1 MTTDNKDS
9 KNKNARRKPIQV
21 LMIDDD
27 PAFAASLINRAR
39 RFQVLITNK
48 TNFQE
53 GFEELIQNNKY
64 QALILDGKAPMTAT
78 QPKGTE
84 AENFVHE
91 AITKLREIEII
102 HQRLVPFCVHTAWYV
117 QLEPSL
123 RNRANIYD
131 KKKTA
136 LDDAV
141 MEEMFDF
148 LRDKIDELD
157 ETKTKQRY
165 PDIFEFAEKY
175 LDTED
180 NGLLLNILTSKITP
194 KREVLLERLAFVR
207 RLEESVLNVF
217 CKHYLGEDPLL
228 YGLDGQSRTKD
239 LINLIKVKK
248 LAPLHVSFFTYII
261 YTTQSLA
268 VQHKAPESSEFYNY
282 PLTIY
287 TAQTFINA
295 LLDIIIWVKDSIDTG
310 FKERGTADFD
320 INY

>member
-1 MTTDNKDS
+1 MTVD
-9 KNKNARRKPIQV
+9 KNKLARRRPIQV

-27 PAFAASLINRAR
+27 AAFAASFINRAR
-39 RFQVLITNK
+39 RYQVLITCK
-48 TNFQE
+48 SNFQE
-53 GFEELIQNNKY
+53 GFEELLQNNKY
-64 QALILDGKAPMTAT
+64 QSVILDGKAPMLPT

-91 AITKLREIEII
+91 AITKLKEIEII
-102 HQRLVPFCVHTAWYV
+102 HQRLVPFCVHTAWFV

-123 RNRANIYD
+123 RNRARIYD

-136 LDDAV
+136 LDDDL
-141 MEEMFDF
+141 MEEMFEF
-148 LRDKIDELD
+148 LRDKIDELE

-165 PDIFEFAEKY
+165 PDIFEFSERY
-175 LDTED
+175 LDAED
-180 NGLLLNILTSKITP
+180 NGLLLNILASKLVP

-207 RLEESVLNVF
+207 RIEESVLNVF
-217 CKHYLGEDPLL
+217 CKYSLNEDPLL

-282 PLTIY
+282 PLTVY
-287 TAQTFINA
+287 TVQTFINA
-295 LLDIIIWVKDSIDTG
+295 LLDIIIWVKESIEEG
-310 FKERGTADFD
+310 LKEQKTNEYD
-320 INY
+320 Y

>member
-1 MTTDNKDS
+1 MSENKP
-9 KNKNARRKPIQV
+9 NRRRPIQI

-27 PAFAASLINRAR
+27 LDFANSIMNRAR

-48 TNFQE
+48 TNLKE
-53 GFEELIQNNKY
+53 GFEELISNNKY
-64 QALILDGKAPMTAT
+64 QALILDGKAPINPEQA
-78 QPKGTE
+78 KGTE

-91 AITKLREIEII
+91 ALTKLKEIELV

-117 QLEPSL
+117 QLEASL
-123 RNRANIYD
+123 RGRAQVYD

-136 LDDAV
+136 LDDNL
-141 MEEMFDF
+141 MEEMFNG
-148 LRDKIDELD
+148 LRDKIDDLE
-157 ETKTKQRY
+157 ETKIKLRY
-165 PDIFEFAEKY
+165 PDIFEFAERF
-175 LDTED
+175 LDAED
-180 NGLLLNILTSKITP
+180 NGLLINVLNSKLTP
-194 KREVLLERLAFVR
+194 KREVLLERLAFIR

-217 CKHYLGEDPLL
+217 CKYYLGEDPIL

-282 PLTIY
+282 PITIY
-287 TAQTFINA
+287 TVQTFINA
-295 LLDIIIWVKDSIDTG
+295 LMDIIVWVKDSIEHG
-310 FKERGTADFD
+310 FKEAGTSEFD
-320 INY
+320 MGDLKM

>member
-1 MTTDNKDS
+1 MELD
-9 KNKNARRKPIQV
+9 KNKQARRKAIQV

-27 PAFAASLINRAR
+27 VAFASSIVNRAR

-48 TNFQE
+48 PNLKE
-53 GFEELIQNNKY
+53 GLDELLSNNKY
-64 QALILDGKAPMTAT
+64 QAVILDGKAPIAPD

-91 AITKLREIEII
+91 AIMKLREVELI
-102 HQRLVPFCVHTAWYV
+102 HQRYVPFCVHTAWYV

-123 RNRANIYD
+123 RNRARVYD

-136 LDDAV
+136 VDDAL
-141 MEEMFDF
+141 MEDMFNF
-148 LRDKIDELD
+148 LRDKIDELE

-165 PDIFEFAEKY
+165 PEIFEFAEQY
-175 LDTED
+175 LDAED
-180 NGLLLNILTSKITP
+180 NGLLLNILSSKLTP
-194 KREVLLERLAFVR
+194 KREVLLERLAFIR

-217 CKHYLGEDPLL
+217 CKYFLGEDPLL

-282 PLTIY
+282 PINIY
-287 TAQTFINA
+287 TVQTFINA
-295 LLDIIIWVKDSIDTG
+295 LLDIIVWVKDSIDNG
-310 FKERGTADFD
+310 FRERGTADYD
-320 INY
+320 LGDLKL

>member
-1 MTTDNKDS
+1 MS
-9 KNKNARRKPIQV
+9 EIKNNRRRPIQI

-27 PAFAASLINRAR
+27 LPFANSIMNRAR

-48 TNFQE
+48 TNLKE
-53 GFEELIQNNKY
+53 GFEELMSNNKY
-64 QALILDGKAPMTAT
+64 QALILDGKAPLSPD

-91 AITKLREIEII
+91 ALTKLKEIEII

-117 QLEPSL
+117 QLEASL
-123 RNRANIYD
+123 RGRAQVYD

-136 LDDAV
+136 LDDV
-141 MEEMFDF
+141 LMESMFNY
-148 LRDKIDELD
+148 LRDKIDDLE
-157 ETKTKQRY
+157 ETKIKQRY
-165 PDIFEFAEKY
+165 PDIFEFAEQY
-175 LDTED
+175 LDAED
-180 NGLLLNILTSKITP
+180 NGLLINILSSKLTP

-217 CKHYLGEDPLL
+217 CKYYLGEDPIL

-248 LAPLHVSFFTYII
+248 LAPLHVSFFTYVI

-282 PLTIY
+282 PITIY
-287 TAQTFINA
+287 TVQTFISA
-295 LLDIIIWVKDSIDTG
+295 LMDIIIWVKDSIENG
-310 FKERGTADFD
+310 FKESGTADFD
-320 INY
+320 MGDLKV

>member
-1 MTTDNKDS
+1 MS
-9 KNKNARRKPIQV
+9 EIKNNRRRPIQI

-27 PAFAASLINRAR
+27 LPFANSIMNRAR

-48 TNFQE
+48 TNLKE
-53 GFEELIQNNKY
+53 GFEELIANNKY
-64 QALILDGKAPMTAT
+64 QALILDGKAPLAPD

-91 AITKLREIEII
+91 ALTKLREIELV

-117 QLEPSL
+117 QLEASL
-123 RNRANIYD
+123 RGRAQVYD

-136 LDDAV
+136 LDDNL
-141 MEEMFDF
+141 MENMFNY
-148 LRDKIDELD
+148 LRDKIDDLE

-165 PDIFEFAEKY
+165 PDIFEFAEQY
-175 LDTED
+175 LDAED
-180 NGLLLNILTSKITP
+180 NGLLINILGSKLTP

-217 CKHYLGEDPLL
+217 CKYYLGEDPIL

-248 LAPLHVSFFTYII
+248 LAPLHVSFFTYVI

-282 PLTIY
+282 PITIY
-287 TAQTFINA
+287 TVQTFISA
-295 LLDIIIWVKDSIDTG
+295 LMDIIIWVKDSIENG
-310 FKERGTADFD
+310 FKESGTADYD
-320 INY
+320 MGDLKV